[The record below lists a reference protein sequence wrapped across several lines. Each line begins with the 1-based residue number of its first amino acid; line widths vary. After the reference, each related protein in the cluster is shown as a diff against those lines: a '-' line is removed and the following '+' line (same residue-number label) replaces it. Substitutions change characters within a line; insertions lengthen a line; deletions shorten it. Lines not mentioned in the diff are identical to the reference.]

1 MLLIAL
7 QVSALKDAI
16 VAMTNRIKGIEE
28 MLDQEVS
35 QLKQQNQALETVSL
49 QLAAERDAAVQE
61 VSLSLFSFIYLGR
74 ARD

>member
-1 MLLIAL
+1 MGVVIQIPL

-16 VAMTNRIKGIEE
+16 TAMTNRIKGIEE
-28 MLDQEVS
+28 MLEREVS

-61 VSLSLFSFIYLGR
+61 VSLL
-74 ARD
+74 